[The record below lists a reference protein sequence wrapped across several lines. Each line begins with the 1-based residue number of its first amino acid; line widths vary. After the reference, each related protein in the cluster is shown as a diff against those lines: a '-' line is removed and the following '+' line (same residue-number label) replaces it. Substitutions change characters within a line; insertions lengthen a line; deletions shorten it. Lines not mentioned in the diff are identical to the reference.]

1 MSDIDPCF
9 VLKVTKLTKI
19 GLKPHR
25 KKIAA
30 AVAAA
35 GCSSGGGGGCEFFS
49 KRYKGHRRYP
59 LLLLLGVGR
68 LAAAT
73 VCQLIMGVLS
83 WSFARRNGSAADLY
97 RLPAPGCPG

>member
-1 MSDIDPCF
+1 

-25 KKIAA
+25 KKNYSSS
-30 AVAAA
+30 
-35 GCSSGGGGGCEFFS
+35 SSGGGGGCEFFS

-59 LLLLLGVGR
+59 LLLGVGR

-73 VCQLIMGVLS
+73 VG
-83 WSFARRNGSAADLY
+83 LY
-97 RLPAPGCPG
+97 YVIIDR

>member
-1 MSDIDPCF
+1 M
-9 VLKVTKLTKI
+9 LKVTKLTKI

-30 AVAAA
+30 AAAA
-35 GCSSGGGGGCEFFS
+35 GSSGCSSGGGGGCEFFS

-73 VCQLIMGVLS
+73 VGLYYVIMGLRS
-83 WSFARRNGSAADLY
+83 WSFALQS
-97 RLPAPGCPG
+97 C

>member
-1 MSDIDPCF
+1 

-25 KKIAA
+25 KKNCSSS
-30 AVAAA
+30 
-35 GCSSGGGGGCEFFS
+35 GCSSRGGGGCEFFS

-73 VCQLIMGVLS
+73 V
-83 WSFARRNGSAADLY
+83 DLY
-97 RLPAPGCPG
+97 YVLIDR